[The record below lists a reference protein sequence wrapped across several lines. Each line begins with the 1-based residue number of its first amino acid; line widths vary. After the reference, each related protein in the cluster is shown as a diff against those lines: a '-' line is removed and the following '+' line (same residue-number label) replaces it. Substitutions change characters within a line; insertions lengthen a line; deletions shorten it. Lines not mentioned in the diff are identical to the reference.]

1 MRHPEQVVAA
11 LTARHPDWA
20 VLYGG
25 YSREFVAFPTW
36 CGYAHRQLIS
46 AGNPDELEQNM
57 TWVEAA
63 SGRANAG
70 SVPSKPFLPMPPQRP
85 PLGRAGP
92 MRGK

>member
-20 VLYGG
+20 VMYGG

-46 AGNPDELEQNM
+46 AGNSDELEHTM

-63 SGRANAG
+63 SGRADAD
-70 SVPSKPFLPMPPQRP
+70 SVPRSIPAHATAAPPGRSGP
-85 PLGRAGP
+85 ILG
-92 MRGK
+92 K